1 MISLKPFKPNNPL
14 QKGYSMFVNRALAA
28 ALLLLTTTLCH
39 AQQSPAKPDIR
50 IPSTPATVVRG
61 IIPANVPPILR
72 VQQGQNVTI
81 DTLSHQG
88 LNTGDDPIA
97 FFAKGGIKSDDVLKD
112 AVDVYGRVKPTPG
125 MGAHVLTGPI
135 YVEGAEPGD
144 MLEVRV
150 IDVKFRVPY
159 GVNATNKGAGVL
171 PDLLTEPV
179 FRIIRLDLERN
190 VALFTPEIEVP
201 LAPFMGIMA
210 VAPPA
215 DMATVS
221 SRPPGAFG
229 GNIDL
234 KQLTRVSTLYLPV
247 FNAGALFF
255 TGDAHAAQ
263 GDGEVDGTAIET
275 SLTPTFQFI
284 VHKAKGRNLTW
295 PRAETATHYISMGV
309 DRDLNIAMKAATQEA
324 VNFLMQEKGLSARD
338 AYQLASIAV
347 DFRVAEAVNLNQVVY
362 GMIPKNVFKKQTPY
376 WHKP

>member
-1 MISLKPFKPNNPL
+1 MKI
-14 QKGYSMFVNRALAA
+14 QTLAA
-28 ALLLLTTTLCH
+28 AVWIITTSCAH
-39 AQQSPAKPDIR
+39 AQQPAAKPEIR

-61 IIPANVPPILR
+61 VIPANVAPIMR

-88 LNTGDDPIA
+88 ISTGDDPIT
-97 FFAKGGIKSDDVLKD
+97 FFARGGVKSEEVLKD
-112 AVDVYGRVKPTPG
+112 AIDVYGRVKPTPG

-159 GVNATNKGAGVL
+159 GVNATNKGTGVL
-171 PDLLTEPV
+171 PELLSEPV

-215 DMATVS
+215 EMATVS

-229 GNIDL
+229 GNLESTTPRQERGVCIRNTSC
-234 KQLTRVSTLYLPV
+234 TRNT
-247 FNAGALFF
+247 
-255 TGDAHAAQ
+255 
-263 GDGEVDGTAIET
+263 
-275 SLTPTFQFI
+275 
-284 VHKAKGRNLTW
+284 
-295 PRAETATHYISMGV
+295 
-309 DRDLNIAMKAATQEA
+309 
-324 VNFLMQEKGLSARD
+324 
-338 AYQLASIAV
+338 
-347 DFRVAEAVNLNQVVY
+347 
-362 GMIPKNVFKKQTPY
+362 
-376 WHKP
+376 

>member
-1 MISLKPFKPNNPL
+1 MHLNSCQAL
-14 QKGYSMFVNRALAA
+14 LAA
-28 ALLLLTTTLCH
+28 TCLWTLSMAH
-39 AQQSPAKPDIR
+39 AQQPATRPELR

-61 IIPANVPPILR
+61 VIPANVPPIMR
-72 VQQGQNVTI
+72 VQQGQMVTI

-97 FFAKGGIKSDDVLKD
+97 FFAKGGIKSEDVLKD

-125 MGAHVLTGPI
+125 MGAHVLTGPVYI
-135 YVEGAEPGD
+135 EGAEPGD

-159 GVNATNKGAGVL
+159 GVNATNKGSGVL
-171 PDLLTEPV
+171 PELLSEPV
-179 FRIIRLDLERN
+179 FRIIRLDLDRN

-221 SRPPGAFG
+221 SRPPGIFG
-229 GNIDL
+229 GNLDL
-234 KQLTRVSTLYLPV
+234 KQLTRGATLYLPV

-284 VHKAKGRNLTW
+284 VHKGKGKHLNW
-295 PRAETATHYISMGV
+295 PRAETPTHYISMGV
-309 DRDLNIAMKAATQEA
+309 DRDLNVAMKAATQEA

-347 DFRVAEAVNLNQVVY
+347 DFRVAEAVNLNQMIY
-362 GMIPKNVFKKQTPY
+362 GMIPKSLFRKQAPY

>member
-1 MISLKPFKPNNPL
+1 M
-14 QKGYSMFVNRALAA
+14 NRNTIGSVLATALILSASFGF
-28 ALLLLTTTLCH
+28 
-39 AQQSPAKPDIR
+39 AQQPANKPEVR

-61 IIPANVPPILR
+61 IIPANVPPIMR
-72 VQQGQNVTI
+72 VQQGQLVTI

-88 LNTGDDPIA
+88 INTGDDPIA

-112 AVDVYGRVKPTPG
+112 AVDVYGRVKQPPG
-125 MGAHVLTGPI
+125 MGAHVLTGPV

-144 MLEVRV
+144 LLEVRV

-159 GVNATNKGAGVL
+159 GVNATNKGSGVL
-171 PDLLTEPV
+171 PELLTEPV
-179 FRIIRLDLERN
+179 FKIIRLDLERN

-229 GNIDL
+229 GNLDL
-234 KQLTRVSTLYLPV
+234 KQLTRGATLYLPV
-247 FNAGALFF
+247 FNPGALFF

-263 GDGEVDGTAIET
+263 GDGEVNGTAIET

-284 VHKAKGRNLTW
+284 VHKGKGKNLTW

-309 DRDLNIAMKAATQEA
+309 DKDLNLAMKAATQEA
-324 VNFLMQEKGLSARD
+324 VNLLMQEKGLSARD

-362 GMIPKNVFKKQTPY
+362 GMIPKNVFKKQVPY
-376 WHKP
+376 WSKP

>member
-1 MISLKPFKPNNPL
+1 MIITA
-14 QKGYSMFVNRALAA
+14 VRTALTAV
-28 ALLLLTTTLCH
+28 LLFTLTNSK
-39 AQQSPAKPDIR
+39 AQQAAPKPEVR
-50 IPSTPATVVRG
+50 IPSTPSTVVRG
-61 IIPANVPPILR
+61 IIPANVAPIMR
-72 VQQGQNVTI
+72 VQQGQLVTI

-97 FFAKGGIKSDDVLKD
+97 FFAKGGIKSENVLKD

-125 MGAHVLTGPI
+125 MGAHVLTGPVYI
-135 YVEGAEPGD
+135 EGAEPGD

-159 GVNATNKGAGVL
+159 GVNATNKGSGVL
-171 PDLLTEPV
+171 PELLSEPV
-179 FRIIRLDLERN
+179 FRVIRLDLDRN
-190 VALFTPEIEVP
+190 VALFAPDIEVP

-229 GNIDL
+229 GNLDL
-234 KQLTRVSTLYLPV
+234 KQLTRGSTLYLPV
-247 FNAGALFF
+247 FNTGALFF
-255 TGDAHAAQ
+255 TGDAHAVQ

-284 VHKAKGRNLTW
+284 VHKAKGKNLIW

-309 DRDLNIAMKAATQEA
+309 DRDLNVAMKAATQEA
-324 VNFLMQEKGLSARD
+324 VNILMQEKGLSARD
-338 AYQLASIAV
+338 AYQLASIAI
-347 DFRVAEAVNLNQVVY
+347 DFRIAEAVNLNQVVY
-362 GMIPKNVFKKQTPY
+362 GMIPKNLFKKQSPY
-376 WHKP
+376 WYK

>member
-1 MISLKPFKPNNPL
+1 MKRHLTPLVAGLALFAASLHTPL
-14 QKGYSMFVNRALAA
+14 
-28 ALLLLTTTLCH
+28 H
-39 AQQSPAKPDIR
+39 AQQPPIR
-50 IPSTPATVVRG
+50 VESRPETVVRG
-61 IIPANVPPILR
+61 EIPANRPPIMR
-72 VQQGQNVTI
+72 VKPGQLVTI

-88 LNTGDDPIA
+88 MNTGDDPIA
-97 FFAKGGIKSDDVLKD
+97 FFARGGIAANDVLKD
-112 AVDVYGRVKPTPG
+112 AVDVYGRVKAAPG
-125 MGAHVLTGPI
+125 MGAHVLTGPVYI
-135 YVEGAEPGD
+135 EGAEPGD

-150 IDVKFRVPY
+150 IDVKHRVPY
-159 GVNATNKGAGVL
+159 GVNATNKGSGVL

-190 VALFTPEIEVP
+190 VALFSPEIEVP

-229 GNIDL
+229 GNLDL
-234 KQLTRVSTLYLPV
+234 KQLTKGSTLYLPV
-247 FNAGALFF
+247 YNAGALFF
-255 TGDAHAAQ
+255 TGDAHSAQ
-263 GDGEVDGTAIET
+263 GDGEIDGTAIET

-284 VHKAKGRNLTW
+284 VHKAQGKNLTW
-295 PRAETATHYISMGV
+295 PRAETATHFIAMGV
-309 DRDLNIAMKAATQEA
+309 DK

-376 WHKP
+376 WSKP